1 MTENNTTGT
10 SPGSSN
16 FDAASIREAI
26 GKVRTGEKLPEQAD
40 MAAFNVLA
48 ERGFSLIRTSG
59 KIPTDTG
66 WQKACKDRAVYDPK
80 RYNGFNAGV
89 ACGPASGVIV
99 LDIDD
104 FEKFSA
110 YTESKG
116 FCISDTFS
124 VATGRDAG
132 GLHHYY
138 QYPTDGKKYG
148 CVGQKPNGFEI
159 KGFGG
164 YVVGPGSIHPDT
176 HRCYKVLHNI
186 PVVPAPD
193 WLLSLACKESEKPPP
208 KKESPGGSNIE
219 RLKAVLPR
227 IENVVELKP
236 HSGVELAGPCPRCG
250 GRDRFVVWVDKQD
263 FWCRADGAG
272 CGWKGDAIDFF
283 CDHFKTDLSGLIKMF
298 LKPEGNKATDNATR
312 QGKGAVYTTMSD
324 ILGKDYPEPEW
335 LITGLLPR
343 GGICLFG
350 GKPKAGKSL
359 LTVNLAISLST
370 GGKAIGGVDVDKEP
384 VLLLALEDTERRL
397 KSRVAKMTLQGVDL
411 KNLIVCTNFRK
422 FGAGGESDLEEMI
435 QLHKPALVIVDTL
448 KKIRA
453 IEKSGKQIYDAD
465 YEAIDAFNPFARKHK
480 CTFIIVTHL
489 RKLEAE
495 DPFDTFS
502 GSLGLTAAA
511 DTLWVL
517 QRQRN
522 RMILYGKG
530 RDMEPFEKAVQ
541 LDVDTLVWRILG
553 DADEIQKSD
562 SQQKIYD
569 VLKESDAPLKP
580 TAIHKLSGVKYEVV
594 KQLVRKMLSAGS
606 VQLNNQGYYIVNRS
620 PPALAYPIIL
630 GFLEEK
636 HSPRSPHSPCS
647 PRSPRSPGQTLNG
660 VNDTPPNLS
669 PFTQDRSPFLQND
682 INSLTYPVNAVNEVN
697 GFIGVPQN
705 APEDESYEVII

>member
-1 MTENNTTGT
+1 M
-10 SPGSSN
+10 

-26 GKVRTGEKLPEQAD
+26 GRLRTGENLPEQAD
-40 MAAFNVLA
+40 MTAFNVLA

-66 WQKACKDRAVYDPK
+66 WQRACKDRAVYDPK
-80 RYNGFNAGV
+80 RFNGFNAGV

-110 YTESKG
+110 YSESNG
-116 FCISDTFS
+116 FSPHETFS

-132 GLHHYY
+132 GLHCYF
-138 QYPTDGKKYG
+138 QYPTDRRQYG
-148 CVGQKPNGFEI
+148 NVGQKPNGFEI
-159 KGFGG
+159 KGMGG
-164 YVVGPGSIHPDT
+164 YVVAPGSIHPDT
-176 HRCYKVLHNI
+176 RRRYKVLNDI
-186 PVVPAPD
+186 PVAPAPD
-193 WLLSLACKESEKPPP
+193 WLLAMACKESEKPPP
-208 KKESPGGSNIE
+208 KKGRLYGSNIE
-219 RLKAVLPR
+219 RLKAALPR

-236 HSGVELAGPCPRCG
+236 HSGVELAGPCPQCG
-250 GRDRFVVWVDKQD
+250 GRDRFIVWVDEQK
-263 FWCRADGAG
+263 FWCRSDGAG
-272 CGWKGDAIDFF
+272 CGWKGDAVDFF
-283 CDHFKTDLSGLIKMF
+283 CDHFKTDLSGLIKIF
-298 LKPEGNKATDNATR
+298 LKSEESKATDGDNTTR

-324 ILGKDYPEPEW
+324 ILNKDYPEPEW
-335 LITGLLPR
+335 LIDGLLPR

-359 LTVNLAISLST
+359 LTVNLAIALST
-370 GGKAIGGVDVDKEP
+370 GGKAIGGVDVDKGP

-422 FGAGGESDLEEMI
+422 FGAGGEADLEEMI

-465 YEAIDAFNPFARKHK
+465 YEAVDAFNSFVRKYK

-489 RKLEAE
+489 RKMEAE

-517 QRQRN
+517 QRQQN

-553 DADEIQKSD
+553 DAGEIQKSD

-569 VLKESDAPLKP
+569 VLKESDMHLKP
-580 TAIHKLSGVKYEVV
+580 TAIHKLSGIKYDVV
-594 KQLVRKMLSAGS
+594 KQLVRKMLSAGR
-606 VQLNNQGYYIVNRS
+606 VQLNNQGYFIEN
-620 PPALAYPIIL
+620 
-630 GFLEEK
+630 
-636 HSPRSPHSPCS
+636 HSL
-647 PRSPRSPGQTLNG
+647 RSPRSPCTPHSLRSPNQTVNG
-660 VNDTPPNLS
+660 VNDTHSN
-669 PFTQDRSPFLQND
+669 RSPFSNND
-682 INSLTYPVNAVNEVN
+682 ISRLSPPVNGVNRVN
-697 GFIGVPQN
+697 GVPEN
-705 APEDESYEVII
+705 TAEDKSYEVII